1 MPDVSKAQMEV
12 LEKLRSS
19 GAVDFEKIGGA
30 VTELAPKLFDPG
42 TVADDYIATGYSSVI
57 HVWKTG
63 MALEELGRPAE
74 LQEMADRATKLA
86 EDVQRVAGPGR
97 IR

>member
-1 MPDVSKAQMEV
+1 MPEVTKPQLEV
-12 LEKLRSS
+12 LQALRTS

-57 HVWKTG
+57 KVWKTG
-63 MALEELGRPAE
+63 MSLEELAQPVE
-74 LQEMADRATKLA
+74 LQEMATRANQLA
-86 EDVQRVAGPGR
+86 ADVQRVAGQGR